1 MPLRAVIFDFGGVL
15 IRTEDYGPREA
26 LARRYG
32 VSREYLEYLVLTGPE
47 GIRAQLGEIHP
58 RDLWRYVARELG
70 IPHPDPDALERQFW
84 GGDRFNTEIIEFARS
99 LRGRYKVALLS
110 NAWIT
115 LRDFLKTTPVADLFD
130 VQVISAEVGLM
141 KPDPRI
147 YARVLGELGV
157 LPHEAVFID
166 DMPEN
171 VEGARRVG
179 LHALRFTDNPTL
191 FRDLKRLGFS
201 TEGQA
206 IKSNTK
212 H

>member
-1 MPLRAVIFDFGGVL
+1 MDIQAVIFDFGGVL

-32 VSREYLEYLVLTGPE
+32 VTREHLEYLVLTGPE
-47 GIRAQLGEIHP
+47 GTRAQLGEIHP
-58 RDLWRYVARELG
+58 RELWLYVARELG
-70 IPHPDPDALERQFW
+70 IPDPNLEEMERAFW
-84 GGDRFNTEIIEFARS
+84 GGDRFNTELIAFARQ
-99 LRGRYKVALLS
+99 LRNRYKVGLLS

-115 LRDFLKTTPVADLFD
+115 LREWLKTTPVADLFD

-147 YARVLGELGV
+147 YARILGELGV
-157 LPHEAVFID
+157 LPQQAVFID

-179 LHALRFTDNPTL
+179 MHAIHYTDNPSL
-191 FRDLKRLGFS
+191 FRGLQNLGIS
-201 TEGQA
+201 TR
-206 IKSNTK
+206 
-212 H
+212 